1 MRNKRQMI
9 RIDDAD
15 MREHTSFRAGG
26 HAKILLIPDSEAE
39 LIETITDLNR
49 SGQRYIIMGNGTN
62 ILVKDGGYDG
72 TIVKMADAFSQI
84 DVEDTLIHAGSG
96 ALLSSVAASALT
108 NDLTGLEFASGIP
121 GSIGGGTYMNAGAY
135 GGEMK
140 NVLERIYLV
149 SRKGERYSL
158 AAEEMCYGY
167 RHSVLYDTHDIVLS
181 VDIRLEKGDHAK
193 IASTMKEL
201 SVKRTTKQPLSY
213 PSAGSFFKDRRGIL
227 QGNSY
232 RMQVS
237 WDSRTTEQKSL
248 IFMQGSS

>member
-1 MRNKRQMI
+1 
-9 RIDDAD
+9 
-15 MREHTSFRAGG
+15 
-26 HAKILLIPDSEAE
+26 
-39 LIETITDLNR
+39 
-49 SGQRYIIMGNGTN
+49 
-62 ILVKDGGYDG
+62 
-72 TIVKMADAFSQI
+72 
-84 DVEDTLIHAGSG
+84 
-96 ALLSSVAASALT
+96 
-108 NDLTGLEFASGIP
+108 
-121 GSIGGGTYMNAGAY
+121 MNAGAY

-213 PSAGSFFKDRRGIL
+213 PSAGSFFKRPPGHFAGKLIQDAGLMMDPPLKKSGVNSRLKRIE
-227 QGNSY
+227 QIARKGN
-232 RMQVS
+232 
-237 WDSRTTEQKSL
+237 
-248 IFMQGSS
+248 